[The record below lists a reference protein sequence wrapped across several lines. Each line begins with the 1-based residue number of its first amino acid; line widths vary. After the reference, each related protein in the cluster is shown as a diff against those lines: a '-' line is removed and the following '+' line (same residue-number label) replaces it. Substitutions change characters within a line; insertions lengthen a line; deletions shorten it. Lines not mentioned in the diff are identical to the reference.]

1 MISSTKLNDIL
12 TNGITIYSSGTTGD
26 PKPVFQSPEKLKSC
40 NSIARGVQT
49 IRPES
54 KIYTVCTLDHAGGL
68 LAQTLPALE
77 IGAEVDYD
85 KFNPY
90 TWVKKIKNYTH
101 SHLTPGMAAAAIKTK
116 EFKNLNLRGKIIMC
130 GSDPVSSD
138 IIQAFV
144 DQNCRFIVN
153 WGMSEVGPVAINKS
167 YTKYGRPVDLHEHY
181 TIMGDCKMCDTKI
194 VDGEL
199 YVRGE
204 ICVYDD
210 WFATGDLVEKINDD
224 YWYVGRK

>member
-1 MISSTKLNDIL
+1 MINSTKLNDIL

-26 PKPVFQSPEKLKSC
+26 PKPIFQSPEKLNAC
-40 NSIARGVQT
+40 NSIARGIQA

-77 IGAEVDYD
+77 IGATVDYD

-101 SHLTPGMAAAAIKTK
+101 SHLTPGMALAITKTK

-130 GSDPVSSD
+130 GSDRVSAD

-167 YTKYGRPVDLHEHY
+167 YTTYGRPVDRHDQY
-181 TIMGDCKMCDTKI
+181 TMMGDCTMCDTKI

-210 WFATGDLVEKINDD
+210 WFATGDLVKKIEDD